1 MIELVRYE
9 AGHQEFLRF
18 YPLTQ
23 DALRDSD
30 RRTGDLSVGSISIFK
45 KKSDVLESTLKNS
58 SMFARRLAST
68 LAAVNIHLSGRVI
81 EGCSA

>member
-30 RRTGDLSVGSISIFK
+30 RRAGDLSVGSISILK
-45 KKSDVLESTLKNS
+45 RKSDVLESTLKN
-58 SMFARRLAST
+58 
-68 LAAVNIHLSGRVI
+68 
-81 EGCSA
+81 